1 MKFITRIVPIILLAA
16 LISGC
21 GTVPGSDP
29 VMTGPKLEQRARDF
43 VTRMEAGEYKEA
55 RQYFDTAMRL
65 TLSQKKLEELWGT
78 LQEQTGTFEK
88 QGNTRL
94 ETEQNYQIVY
104 VTCRFGL
111 GALDVKVVFNQKGQ
125 ISGLFFQPAADTT
138 ALAPEYVTPAYA
150 DVNAFHEEE
159 VFVESG
165 EWQLPGTLTLPTGS
179 GPFPAVVLVH
189 GSGPNDR
196 DETIGPNRVFKDLA
210 WGLATR
216 GVAVLRYEKRTREY
230 AERFTGDLMSGL
242 TTQGE
247 VIDDALAAVSL
258 LQARP
263 EINSERVFIVGH
275 SLGATLAPKIAEQD
289 AQIAGLVL
297 LAGTTRPIEDLIL
310 EQSTYLAN
318 ADGEIDK
325 DEANQLAGLEALVEQ
340 VKALPGQTDVDPNG
354 LILGAAPA
362 YWLDLIAYN
371 PVATAEKLT
380 QPMLILQG
388 ERDYQVTMTDFAA
401 WEEAFGSRANVIL
414 KSYPALNHLF
424 IAGQGSSLPTEYEVM
439 GHLDAEV
446 IDDVANWIQQ

>member
-21 GTVPGSDP
+21 GTAPDTSP
-29 VMTGPKLEQRARDF
+29 AMTGPKLEQRARDF
-43 VTRMEAGEYKEA
+43 VTRMDAGEYKEA
-55 RQYFDTAMRL
+55 RQYFDTPMRL
-65 TLSQKKLEELWGT
+65 ALSQKKLEELWVT

-104 VTCRFGL
+104 VNCRFGL

-159 VFVESG
+159 VIVGSG

-196 DETIGPNRVFKDLA
+196 DETIGPNRAFKDLA

-263 EINSERVFIVGH
+263 EINPERVFIVGH

-297 LAGTTRPIEDLIL
+297 LAGATRPIEDLML

-318 ADGEIDK
+318 ADGVIDK
-325 DEANQLAGLEALVEQ
+325 DEENQLAGLEALVEQ

-401 WEEAFGSRANVIL
+401 WEKAFSSRANVTL
-414 KSYPALNHLF
+414 KSYPTLNHLF
-424 IAGQGSSLPTEYEVM
+424 IAGQGPSLPAEYEIM
-439 GHLDAEV
+439 GHVDAEV
-446 IDDVANWIQQ
+446 IEDIANWILQ